1 MSALGEY
8 QTILKVIADETRFE
22 IIALLLEKAYCVK
35 AIARQVNLS
44 EAAISQHLQIL
55 RRAGL
60 VKGEKRGYWTYYSVE
75 RQYLLQIVDE
85 FRLKIVAIQGESFV
99 ECE

>member
-1 MSALGEY
+1 MGEY
-8 QTILKVIADETRFE
+8 QTVLKVIADETRFE

-35 AIARQVNLS
+35 AIARHINLS

-75 RQYLLQIVDE
+75 RDYLLQMVDE
-85 FRLKIVAIQGESFV
+85 FRLKIGSLQGKSFA
-99 ECE
+99 ECK